1 MVKRQYAIRTERY
14 KLIHFYYDIDEW
26 ELYDLKKDPQ
36 ELNNVYNSKQYI
48 EVRELLHERLALL
61 RVKYKDSKKL
71 DDMFIENDLLRR
83 NN

>member
-1 MVKRQYAIRTERY
+1 M
-14 KLIHFYYDIDEW
+14 
-26 ELYDLKKDPQ
+26 YDLKKDPQ

-61 RVKYKDSKKL
+61 RVKYKDSKEL
-71 DDMFIENDLLRR
+71 DDMFIEYDLLRR